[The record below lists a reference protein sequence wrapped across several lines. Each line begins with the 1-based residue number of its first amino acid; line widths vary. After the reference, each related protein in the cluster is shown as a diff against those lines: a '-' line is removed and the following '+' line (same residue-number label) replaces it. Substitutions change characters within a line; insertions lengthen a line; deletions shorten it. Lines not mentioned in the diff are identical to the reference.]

1 MAANPGGTLR
11 ALLVSYVFPPTG
23 GAGVGRVLK
32 LAKYLPAHD
41 VIPAVLTVKNPSVPL
56 VDTSLEKEI
65 APDLEILR
73 ARTFEPGYRVKQAA
87 WTSSS
92 ASGSPPSAATATSTH
107 SSAPL
112 PAARAG
118 WKSQLSSRLMA
129 LGKQAMIPDPQ
140 LLWQPDAQRVLA
152 QRLLGG
158 KDDLVFITAPP
169 FSSFLMA
176 PLVRLRPGTA
186 VVLDYRDEWQT
197 LRTSYEMIAG
207 RITAGIGALMETALL
222 RTAAAV
228 TTATEAFRQQLL
240 DRFSFLSPERV
251 VAIPNGYDPA
261 DFPARLPEPPTDRL
275 VVTYAGTI
283 FKLTSAQGLIGA
295 VRKLHARA
303 PELAR
308 LLEVRFVGRIVDTE
322 LPWFED
328 TERLGIVRVGYVD
341 KDRVIPMLS
350 ASHIALCL
358 LDDVAG
364 VERIYPAKIFE
375 LMYLGRPCLTL
386 SPPGA
391 LTQLVERQHMGAV
404 FAPRDEEAIASFLE
418 TQLRAFR
425 DGTLS
430 IRSAAIDVQRY
441 DRRVQ
446 AGEFA
451 TVFRQAVATARG
463 GRAAR

>member
-1 MAANPGGTLR
+1 MAANSGGSLR

-41 VIPAVLTVKNPSVPL
+41 VVPAVLTVKNPSVPI
-56 VDTSLEKEI
+56 VDASLEKEV
-65 APDLEILR
+65 AADLEILR
-73 ARTFEPGYRVKQAA
+73 ARTFEPGYKVKQAA
-87 WTSSS
+87 WTTTPTGGV
-92 ASGSPPSAATATSTH
+92 AG
-107 SSAPL
+107 
-112 PAARAG
+112 G
-118 WKSQLSSRLMA
+118 WKSQVSDRLMA
-129 LGKQAMIPDPQ
+129 LGKHALVPDPQ
-140 LLWQPDAQRVLA
+140 VLWQPAAQRVLV

-158 KDDLVFITAPP
+158 KDDVVFITAPP

-197 LRTSYEMIAG
+197 LRTSYEMLAG
-207 RITAGIGALMETALL
+207 PITAGIGALMETSLL
-222 RTAAAV
+222 RVADAV
-228 TTATEAFRQQLL
+228 TTATEAFRRNLL
-240 DRFSFLSPERV
+240 DRFPFLSPDRV
-251 VAIPNGYDPA
+251 VAIPNGYDRE
-261 DFPARLPEPPTDRL
+261 DFPSELPEPPTDRL

-303 PELAR
+303 PALAK

-391 LTQLVERQHMGAV
+391 LTELVERQGMGAV
-404 FAPRDEEAIASFLE
+404 FAPRDEEAIAAYLE
-418 TQLRAFR
+418 SQLRAFR

-430 IRSAAIDVQRY
+430 TRSVAVDIGRY
-441 DRRVQ
+441 DRRAQ

-451 TVFRQAVATARG
+451 EVFRQAVAAARG
-463 GRAAR
+463 ARRQES

>member
-1 MAANPGGTLR
+1 MAANSGGSLR

-41 VIPAVLTVKNPSVPL
+41 VVPAVLTVKNPSVPI
-56 VDTSLEKEI
+56 VDASLEKEVS
-65 APDLEILR
+65 ADLEILR
-73 ARTFEPGYRVKQAA
+73 ARTFEPGYKLKQAA
-87 WTSSS
+87 WTSTPTAGQAGKTSEP
-92 ASGSPPSAATATSTH
+92 GHTATM
-107 SSAPL
+107 
-112 PAARAG
+112 AAR
-118 WKSQLSSRLMA
+118 WKSQISGRLMA
-129 LGKQAMIPDPQ
+129 LGKQALVPDPQ
-140 LLWQPDAQRVLA
+140 VLWQPDAQRVLA
-152 QRLLGG
+152 RRLLRG
-158 KDDLVFITAPP
+158 KDDVVFITAPP

-197 LRTSYEMIAG
+197 LRTSYEMLAG
-207 RITAGIGALMETALL
+207 KITAGLGALMETSLL
-222 RTAAAV
+222 RLAGAV
-228 TTATEAFRQQLL
+228 TTATEAFRRNLL
-240 DRFSFLSPERV
+240 GRFPFLSPDRV
-251 VAIPNGYDPA
+251 VAIPNGYDPE
-261 DFPARLPEPPTDRL
+261 DFPSELPEPPRDRL

-295 VRKLHARA
+295 VRKLHARE

-308 LLEVRFVGRIVDTE
+308 LLEVRFIGRIVDTE

-391 LTQLVERQHMGAV
+391 LTELVERQGMGAV
-404 FAPRDEEAIASFLE
+404 FAPRDEEAIAAFLE
-418 TQLRAFR
+418 SQLRAFR
-425 DGTLS
+425 DGRLS
-430 IRSAAIDVQRY
+430 IKSVAVDIARY
-441 DRRVQ
+441 DRRAQ

-451 TVFRQAVATARG
+451 AVFRQAVAAARG
-463 GRAAR
+463 GGAH

>member
-32 LAKYLPAHD
+32 LAKYLPAHG
-41 VIPAVLTVKNPSVPL
+41 VVPAVLTVKNPSVPL

-73 ARTFEPGYRVKQAA
+73 ARTLEPGYKVKQAA
-87 WTSSS
+87 WTTSSSS
-92 ASGSPPSAATATSTH
+92 APTEVS
-107 SSAPL
+107 
-112 PAARAG
+112 G
-118 WKSQLSSRLMA
+118 WKSQLRGRLMA

-140 LLWQPDAQRVLA
+140 VLWQPDAQRVLV
-152 QRLLGG
+152 QRLLAG
-158 KDDLVFITAPP
+158 KDDVVFITAPP

-207 RITAGIGALMETALL
+207 RITAGIGALMETTLL

-240 DRFSFLSPERV
+240 DRFSFLSPDRV

-261 DFPARLPEPPTDRL
+261 DFPAQLPAPPTDRL

-303 PELAR
+303 PALAK

-322 LPWFED
+322 LPWFEG

-391 LTQLVERQHMGAV
+391 LTQLVESQRMGAV
-404 FAPRDEEAIASFLE
+404 FAPRDEEAIATFLE
-418 TQLRAFR
+418 AQLCAFR
-425 DGTLS
+425 DGALS
-430 IRSAAIDVQRY
+430 IKSAAVDIERF
-441 DRRVQ
+441 DRRAQ

-451 TVFRQAVATARG
+451 AVFRQAVADARG
-463 GRAAR
+463 GPPAR